1 MGGRLRNL
9 TVDKVDKSVAKS
21 RSRVLPPPPPSRAT
35 KEDLENTLRSL
46 PMVRINEPGG
56 VLVERVLKSTYV
68 GSGEKRELA
77 TRVRI
82 ELLGIGQ
89 TLSPESDKIPLRTD
103 RLRKMG

>member
-1 MGGRLRNL
+1 M
-9 TVDKVDKSVAKS
+9 
-21 RSRVLPPPPPSRAT
+21 
-35 KEDLENTLRSL
+35 ENTLRSL

-56 VLVERVLKSTYV
+56 VLVECVFKPTHI

-89 TLSPESDKIPLRTD
+89 TLPPESDKIPLRTD
-103 RLRKMG
+103 RLRKFG